1 MADSYTNNSAQ
12 KYLREEYIHRI
23 NRVIDYIE
31 ANIDKDFVLE
41 DLSQIANFSRFHFHR
56 IFRASVGETLNQFIQ
71 RIRIEKAAALL
82 LSNPK
87 KSITEIAFECGFSG
101 SATFARSFKEAFNMS
116 ASEWRSE
123 GYQQYSNIRKTISKK
138 GQTIR
143 NISKEYEVS
152 SYYIDPETQQP
163 IWRIKMKDKKQF
175 QVEVKNL
182 PEFHAAYVRH
192 IGPYKGDGE
201 LFESLF
207 NKLMKW
213 AEPRGLLRFP
223 ETKVITVY
231 HDNPEITDDDKLRT
245 SACIS
250 VPEDTPVDGE
260 IGKMVIA
267 GGKYAVARFEL
278 SGSEEYEGAW
288 NAFMGGWLPDS
299 GYQPDDRPCY
309 ELYKNDPKEHPE
321 NKHIVD
327 ICVPVKPL

>member
-12 KYLREEYIHRI
+12 KYLREEYIQRI

-71 RIRIEKAAALL
+71 RIRIEKAASLL
-82 LSNPK
+82 INNPK

-116 ASEWRSE
+116 ASEWRSK

-201 LFESLF
+201 LFENLF

-213 AEPRGLLRFP
+213 AGPRGLIRFP
-223 ETKVITVY
+223 ETKALTVY

-250 VPEDTPVDGE
+250 VPEDTSVDGE

-278 SGSEEYEGAW
+278 AGSEEYEGAW
-288 NAFMGGWLPDS
+288 NAFMGGWLPGS

-309 ELYKNDPKEHPE
+309 ELYQNDPKEHPE

-327 ICVPVKPL
+327 ICVPVKAL